1 MSCEKN
7 SHSINIICSETVRY
21 SFVSH
26 LSGALRRQG
35 ISVFVFAGTDEL
47 ESYSFPDDQNQEARV
62 SVVVFSESYASSG
75 RWFAKQLELHKKNGY
90 VIVPVFYGVDP
101 SVVNRDL
108 EFLGTM
114 KRDGNLTR
122 HPSSDSELVEE
133 TVRNVFAKLSPT
145 ERIGIYSRLL
155 EIENLLCEQPWDIRS
170 LGIWGMPGIG
180 KTTLAKALFEQIH
193 CDYDA
198 SCFIENFD
206 EALYKAGP
214 QRLLEEQIF
223 KVVMEKFGVSSSYI
237 TRLSLLKDKLCDTR
251 ILLVLDDV
259 RNPLVAES
267 FLARLDWFGP
277 GSLIIVTSRY
287 KQVFAHCQ
295 VNDIYRVQG
304 LNEQEALQLFSQTV
318 FEKDV
323 PEQNDRELSLKVI
336 DYANGNPLA
345 LSIYGQELKGKK
357 SEMEATFLELKQ
369 CPPQKIQD
377 GLRSVYSALSDNEK
391 HIFLYIACF
400 FKGENVDY
408 VAQLLKG
415 CGYFPRAGIDILVEK
430 CLVNISENTLQMNDL
445 IQDIFR
451 EIIVVDRIQM
461 KKCATMW
468 QPSSIRY
475 LLEDDELKGDDQ
487 LKETPKCVMVAED
500 IKGICLD
507 ASNMIFDVKPD
518 AFKTMVSLRFLKI
531 YNSQSENIHGHKF
544 PKGLSSLPSNL
555 RLLHWEEYPFKS
567 LPQAFDPRELVELSM
582 SYSQIKKLRARTKN
596 LKMLKRI
603 RLCHSQQLVEF
614 DILLDAIN
622 IELIDLQGCTRLQS
636 FPDTSELQHLK
647 VVNLS
652 GCTEIKSF
660 QGAPPNIEEL
670 HLQGTSIREMPI
682 SMVTH
687 YPQKVK
693 LNRQKFL
700 NLLENF
706 QDVEHMDLES
716 VTELVKVSSYNQG
729 FGKLV
734 HLNMKDCCHLQSLPD
749 MVSLE
754 SLQLLLVSGC
764 SELEEIK
771 GFPRNM
777 KKLYLGGTALREVP
791 QLPQSLEFLNAH
803 NCLYLKS
810 IRLDFEKFPRHY
822 IFSNCFNFPPQAITE
837 FLEKDLTIVSN
848 IAGAKKQEHIKA
860 SEVTICIP
868 LDACQTSH
876 FLLQAGPI
884 VTIDLA
890 PWTGKPISG
899 FTMTVVVSFQDDY
912 HNTVGLGIRCICTWK
927 AKSGYS
933 KITQRIFQCWTP
945 TEAPKVDLDHIFI
958 FYDTEMHPSGEKH
971 PNLWDE
977 EVKFEFHTV
986 SWEKKL
992 LGANCQV
999 TFCGGRI
1006 ITAPIPTEITT
1017 ESDDDSWVLVEGPP
1031 TVLEAKSPTPLSSN
1045 EPLFWLERAV
1055 GWGHKFRLRDLEM
1068 ATNGFSNE
1076 NFIGEGDCG
1085 VVYRGEFLDS
1095 TPIAVK
1101 RIIKKLDQ
1109 GGEEEFICK
1118 VNAVGRLCHKNIV
1131 RLLGYCIEGTYRIL
1145 VYEYVSNGNLENWLH
1160 GEKKQH
1166 GYLTWEARMKIL
1178 IGTSKA
1184 LAFIHEANEFHR
1196 DIKPSNIL
1204 INDEF
1209 EAKVSYLGL
1218 DTSET
1223 RAMGTLG
1230 YAAPGFLSTG
1240 IFYEKDD
1247 VYSFGVVLL
1256 EAITG
1261 RPAREVKLVEWS
1273 KMMVRKRRSKEVL
1286 DPKIE
1291 VRPPARALKRVLLLG
1306 LRCVDPDIVKRPKMS
1321 EVLFYM
1327 LESEEYP
1334 TPIRGETTGC
1344 WNSFCIN
1351 R

>member
-62 SVVVFSESYASSG
+62 SVVVFSETYASSG

-108 EFLGTM
+108 EFLGTL

-223 KVVMEKFGVSSSYI
+223 K
-237 TRLSLLKDKLCDTR
+237 
-251 ILLVLDDV
+251 
-259 RNPLVAES
+259 
-267 FLARLDWFGP
+267 
-277 GSLIIVTSRY
+277 
-287 KQVFAHCQ
+287 
-295 VNDIYRVQG
+295 
-304 LNEQEALQLFSQTV
+304 
-318 FEKDV
+318 
-323 PEQNDRELSLKVI
+323 
-336 DYANGNPLA
+336 
-345 LSIYGQELKGKK
+345 
-357 SEMEATFLELKQ
+357 LKQ

-933 KITQRIFQCWTP
+933 KITERIFQCWTP
-945 TEAPKVDLDHIFI
+945 TEAPNVDLDHIFI

-992 LGANCQV
+992 LGANCKV
-999 TFCGGRI
+999 AFCGGRI

-1031 TVLEAKSPTPLSSN
+1031 ASSTIVLEAKSPTPLSSN
-1045 EPLFWLERAV
+1045 EPPATTSPSPLFSLEHDV

-1076 NFIGEGDCG
+1076 NFIGEGDYG

-1109 GGEEEFICK
+1109 RGEEEFICK
-1118 VNAVGRLCHKNIV
+1118 VNAVGRMCHKNIV
-1131 RLLGYCIEGTYRIL
+1131 RLLGYCIEGTDRIL

-1166 GYLTWEARMKIL
+1166 GCLTWEARMKIL

-1218 DTSET
+1218 DTSEK
-1223 RAMGTLG
+1223 RAMGTYAIRTYAMRTYA

-1261 RPAREVKLVEWS
+1261 RHPIDHSRPAREVNLVEWS
-1273 KMMVRKRRSKEVL
+1273 KMMVRKRRSKKVL

>member
-848 IAGAKKQEHIKA
+848 IAGAKKQ
-860 SEVTICIP
+860 
-868 LDACQTSH
+868 
-876 FLLQAGPI
+876 
-884 VTIDLA
+884 
-890 PWTGKPISG
+890 
-899 FTMTVVVSFQDDY
+899 DDY

>member
-223 KVVMEKFGVSSSYI
+223 
-237 TRLSLLKDKLCDTR
+237 
-251 ILLVLDDV
+251 
-259 RNPLVAES
+259 
-267 FLARLDWFGP
+267 
-277 GSLIIVTSRY
+277 
-287 KQVFAHCQ
+287 
-295 VNDIYRVQG
+295 
-304 LNEQEALQLFSQTV
+304 
-318 FEKDV
+318 
-323 PEQNDRELSLKVI
+323 
-336 DYANGNPLA
+336 
-345 LSIYGQELKGKK
+345 
-357 SEMEATFLELKQ
+357 KQ

-837 FLEKDLTIVSN
+837 FLEKDLTI
-848 IAGAKKQEHIKA
+848 EHIKA

-933 KITQRIFQCWTP
+933 KITERIFQCWTP
-945 TEAPKVDLDHIFI
+945 TEAPNVDLDHIFI

-992 LGANCQV
+992 LGANCKV
-999 TFCGGRI
+999 AFCGGRI

-1031 TVLEAKSPTPLSSN
+1031 ASSTIVLEAKSPTPLSSN
-1045 EPLFWLERAV
+1045 EPPATTSPSPLFSLEHDV

-1076 NFIGEGDCG
+1076 NFIGEGDYG

-1101 RIIKKLDQ
+1101 KIIKKLDQ
-1109 GGEEEFICK
+1109 RGEEEFICK
-1118 VNAVGRLCHKNIV
+1118 VNAVGRMCHKNIV
-1131 RLLGYCIEGTYRIL
+1131 RLLGYCIEGTDRIL

-1166 GYLTWEARMKIL
+1166 GCLTWEARMKIL
-1178 IGTSKA
+1178 IGTSRA

-1218 DTSET
+1218 DTSEK
-1223 RAMGTLG
+1223 RAMGTYAIRTYAMRTYA
-1230 YAAPGFLSTG
+1230 YAAPGFLRTG

-1261 RPAREVKLVEWS
+1261 RHPIDHSRPARKPSGVVE
-1273 KMMVRKRRSKEVL
+1273 
-1286 DPKIE
+1286 DD
-1291 VRPPARALKRVLLLG
+1291 G
-1306 LRCVDPDIVKRPKMS
+1306 
-1321 EVLFYM
+1321 
-1327 LESEEYP
+1327 
-1334 TPIRGETTGC
+1334 
-1344 WNSFCIN
+1344 
-1351 R
+1351 